1 MKKRINKLK
10 RIFLPKW
17 VAWFILLVILPI
29 FLVLEYEA
37 FYGIEQYPTMGAVF
51 GFISVLIVAMA
62 FLVSYKKLPYLLI
75 EG

>member
-1 MKKRINKLK
+1 MKKRIDNLK

-37 FYGIEQYPTMGAVF
+37 FYGIEQYPALGAVF